1 MKQTLILL
9 IILIGFNSF
18 SQDLTI
24 TEISYNGPEAGT
36 DSTEYVELYNNSSTT
51 IDLTGYSFSSGV
63 THTFYSGETIA
74 PSTYYVV
81 AVDSLAVFNTFGFL
95 PDAEFSGGLSNGGEP
110 VVLINSTG
118 VTQDSVWY
126 DDTSPWPTGADGNG
140 PSLVFCNLSLDNAD
154 GTNWILSTTNAG
166 IVVNGNTVFGS
177 PGADDAACSGSA
189 TLDTIATISTADMT
203 VFENVGTVDV
213 TVTLNQPATNNKTV
227 DLLLNIG
234 NAAIANGYTTQTITF
249 TGGSTSETVT
259 ITITTGQLA
268 SASETLEFGLNN
280 IGIGLEYGVDTLFN
294 LTVNEMPVSTTPCS
308 DLFFSEYIEG
318 SSNNKA
324 LEIYNPTTGIIDLS
338 NYAIRR
344 YNNGAATPSSTFY
357 LSGNLTPGNVYV
369 VANSQADPGI
379 LAVADI
385 TSGIAS
391 FNGDD
396 AVELY
401 DTTNMAAIDI
411 IGEIGVDPGA
421 SWPVGT
427 GATANNSLIR
437 MATVDAGA
445 LVWAGLGD
453 TQWDVMPTDDFTD
466 LGTHTNTSC
475 TAPIPLTAYPII
487 GDTSVCIGD
496 TIVFDHTSFGGS
508 TPYTVGWT
516 INGTNYVQ
524 DSVWYIVTASGAISA
539 QLAVVDAALASDNV
553 TTAFTIA
560 NAPVAGFIL
569 SANTICEG
577 DIATI
582 SSTATGGN
590 ISYTYSDFAS
600 AGTFNVSSSTG
611 DGDYTNTSGIYDLQQ
626 TVIDSNGCSSSIIES
641 LTILI
646 NEDASFTAL
655 ADICELDTVLLSH
668 TNPTGVWSGT
678 GVVDQG
684 SGQGYFTES
693 AGTFGITY
701 TIAGTCGDAYTDS
714 VDVFDLPV
722 AGFTNSGS
730 PVVNFTNTSTG
741 GASYTWDFGNGN
753 TSSAQ
758 DPTNTYTANGIYPV
772 TLTVTS
778 ANGCINSI
786 IIDVTIQGLSITE
799 NQVSFKMY
807 PNPATDIVTIKTIR
821 NSSKIEVIN
830 LIGETVYT
838 AKSNGNTTINV
849 SEISKGAYFIRVT
862 EGTASSTQKLII
874 R

>member
-1 MKQTLILL
+1 MKKILLSAFALVSIAFTAQTTINFDDDTKWTAGSATLSSYAADHAYADGVFSATGGPGLRNGSAAQNGFPGANGIYSWRMQNIGSVSWEANIASGGVNNFSLDIRRWDDAPEPQFVFEYSTDLGTSWTLI
-9 IILIGFNSF
+9 
-18 SQDLTI
+18 DTI
-24 TEISYNGPEAGT
+24 NNTTLG
-36 DSTEYVELYNNSSTT
+36 NSS
-51 IDLTGYSFSSGV
+51 DFQ
-63 THTFYSGETIA
+63 
-74 PSTYYVV
+74 TY
-81 AVDSLAVFNTFGFL
+81 
-95 PDAEFSGGLSNGGEP
+95 
-110 VVLINSTG
+110 TG
-118 VTQDSVWY
+118 VVNSANNNIKFRISSFGTTERIMV
-126 DDTSPWPTGADGNG
+126 DDFMWVP
-140 PSLVFCNLSLDNAD
+140 
-154 GTNWILSTTNAG
+154 
-166 IVVNGNTVFGS
+166 FG
-177 PGADDAACSGSA
+177 GSA
-189 TLDTIATISTADMT
+189 TLDTIATITSVDAT
-203 VFENVGTVDV
+203 VFENAGTVNV
-213 TVTLNQPATNNKTV
+213 NVELSMSATLDKTV
-227 DLLLNIG
+227 DLVLTSG
-234 NAAIANGYTTQTITF
+234 NSAVVNGFTSQTVTF
-249 TGGSTSETVT
+249 TGGSTMETVT
-259 ITITTGQLA
+259 LTIVPGMLT
-268 SASETLEFGLNN
+268 SASEIFDFELNN
-280 IGIGLEYGVDTLFN
+280 PGTGVTMGTGTDTLYQ
-294 LTVNEMPVSTTPCS
+294 LTVNEIPVGPPACS
-308 DLFFSEYIEG
+308 NLFFSEYIEG

-369 VANSQADPGI
+369 IANSQADPSI

-401 DTTNMAAIDI
+401 DTTNMAAIDL

-427 GATANNSLIR
+427 GSTSDNSLVR
-437 MATVDAGA
+437 MASVDAGA

-582 SSTATGGN
+582 TSTATGGN

-626 TVIDSNGCSSSIIES
+626 TVIDSNGCSSAIVES

-646 NEDASFTAL
+646 TEDASFAAL
-655 ADICELDTVLLSH
+655 ADICELDTVILSH
-668 TNPTGVWSGT
+668 TNATGVWSGT

-701 TIAGTCGDAYTDS
+701 TIAGTCGDTYTDS

-730 PVVNFTNTSTG
+730 PVVNFTNTSTVG
-741 GASYTWDFGNGN
+741 VSYTWDFGNGN

-758 DPTNTYTANGIYPV
+758 DPTNTYTTNGVYPV

-799 NQVSFKMY
+799 NQVSFEMY
-807 PNPATDIVTIKTIR
+807 PNPATDIVTIKTIG
-821 NSSKIEVIN
+821 NSSEIEVIN

-849 SEISKGAYFIRVT
+849 SGISKGAYFIRVT